1 MGIYNRNGM
10 IASLNESTRGFGPI
24 EVCETFT
31 VGDDLGWSCAKV
43 CASIEEASNE
53 WMREIGMEELEHA
66 TIFGEELIYE
76 AEDASAKKN
85 KNKFMAFISSVK
97 NTVVKFFQKIREK
110 VAAFFAKFK
119 KKKVDTGSAG
129 STSTDDAN
137 TAFDTNTA
145 FTRATAVR
153 QAAMLDNIE
162 TNLKRKAAEAIADE
176 EAPMFS
182 KTIIEVD
189 NYLNLVSTNKIKE
202 EVVDRFLEDLED
214 LNDEIM
220 AAGNKKID
228 DETDDA
234 IKVAQFRDK
243 GNDEYVRNINKR
255 RDEAKAKLKE
265 RKFDNTDVND
275 ATGNSDSKFM
285 TKYNEFTA
293 KWINNPIE
301 TRKVVASMF
310 ISSNEELSEFVV
322 TANAKNN
329 NENMGKM
336 LTNIFTGDGVKKKI
350 GNIMDNAPGTP
361 WSIENMTA
369 TSEATE
375 KNIESQLNEAMGK
388 LQKQFTEL
396 VNSIETRAVRFSETS
411 MIAMVKGH
419 VTAVSQMYMAGATAF
434 TEAAISYIGY
444 NKTLWNKYMVALEK
458 VKADSKESDTK
469 KNSTNEGYNFFGAFE
484 SIR

>member
-10 IASLNESTRGFGPI
+10 IASLNESTRGFGPV
-24 EVCETFT
+24 EVCETFR

-66 TIFGEELIYE
+66 TVFGEELVYE

-97 NTVVKFFQKIREK
+97 NTVMNFFQKIREK

-119 KKKVDTGSAG
+119 KKKADTGSVG
-129 STSTDDAN
+129 STSTDADDA
-137 TAFDTNTA
+137 NTA

-285 TKYNEFTA
+285 TKYNEFKA
-293 KWINNPIE
+293 KWISNPIE

-310 ISSNEELSEFVV
+310 ISSNEELSEFVT
-322 TANAKNN
+322 TASSKTT

-361 WSIENMTA
+361 WSIENMTT

-396 VNSIETRAVRFSETS
+396 VNSIETRAVRFSETDI
-411 MIAMVKGH
+411 IAMVKSH
-419 VTAVSQMYMAGATAF
+419 VSAVTQMYMAGATAF

-458 VKADSKESDTK
+458 VKAESKESDTK
-469 KNSTNEGYNFFGAFE
+469 KKSANEGYNFFGAFE

>member
-10 IASLNESTRGFGPI
+10 IASLNESTRGFGPV

-66 TIFGEELIYE
+66 TVFGEELIYE
-76 AEDASAKKN
+76 ADDASAKKN

-97 NTVVKFFQKIREK
+97 NAIVKFFQKIREK
-110 VAAFFAKFK
+110 VGAFFAKFK
-119 KKKVDTGSAG
+119 KKKSDTG
-129 STSTDDAN
+129 STSTDDA
-137 TAFDTNTA
+137 NTA

-202 EVVDRFLEDLED
+202 EVVDKFLEDLED

-228 DETDDA
+228 DETDDT

-285 TKYNEFTA
+285 PKYNEFKA
-293 KWINNPIE
+293 KWISNPIE

-310 ISSNEELSEFVV
+310 ISSNEELSEFV
-322 TANAKNN
+322 TTSSSKTT

-361 WSIENMTA
+361 WSIENMTT

-396 VNSIETRAVRFSETS
+396 VNSIETRAVRFSETDI
-411 MIAMVKGH
+411 IAMVKSH
-419 VTAVSQMYMAGATAF
+419 VSAVTQMYMAGATAF
-434 TEAAISYIGY
+434 TEAAISYIRY

-458 VKADSKESDTK
+458 VKTESKEPDSK

>member
-10 IASLNESTRGFGPI
+10 IASLNESTRGFEPI

-53 WMREIGMEELEHA
+53 WMREIGMEELEYA

-85 KNKFMAFISSVK
+85 KGKFMAFITSVK
-97 NTVVKFFQKIREK
+97 NAIVKFFQKIGEK

-119 KKKVDTGSAG
+119 KKKADT
-129 STSTDDAN
+129 TDDAN
-137 TAFDTNTA
+137 AA
-145 FTRATAVR
+145 FTRATATR

-189 NYLNLVSTNKIKE
+189 NYLNLVSTNNIKE
-202 EVVDRFLEDLED
+202 EVVDRFIEDLED

-243 GNDEYVRNINKR
+243 GNDEYIRNINKR
-255 RDEAKAKLKE
+255 RDDAKAKLKE
-265 RKFDNTDVND
+265 RKFDNTDVYD
-275 ATGNSDSKFM
+275 ATGKSDSKFM
-285 TKYNEFTA
+285 AKYKKFEE
-293 KWINNPIE
+293 KWVNKPAE

-310 ISSNEELSEFVV
+310 ISSNEELKEFAV
-322 TANAKNN
+322 TANSKVNN
-329 NENMGKM
+329 ANMGKM

-396 VNSIETRAVRFSETS
+396 VDSIQTRAVRFSETNL
-411 MIAMVKGH
+411 IAAVKGY
-419 VTAVSQMYMAGATAF
+419 VTSVTQMYMAGATAF
-434 TEAAISYIGY
+434 TEAVISYISY
-444 NKTLWNKYMVALEK
+444 NKTLWNKYMAALET
-458 VKADSKESDTK
+458 VKAESKGSEK
-469 KNSTNEGYNFFGAFE
+469 KSANEGYNFFGAFE

>member
-10 IASLNESTRGFGPI
+10 IASLNESTRGFGPV
-24 EVCETFT
+24 EVCETFR

-66 TIFGEELIYE
+66 TIFGEELVYE

-97 NTVVKFFQKIREK
+97 NAIANFFQKIREK

-119 KKKVDTGSAG
+119 KKKADTGSA
-129 STSTDDAN
+129 STDD
-137 TAFDTNTA
+137 TNVA

-202 EVVDRFLEDLED
+202 EVVDKFLEDLED

-275 ATGNSDSKFM
+275 ATVKSDSKFM
-285 TKYNEFTA
+285 AKYEEFKA

-310 ISSNEELSEFVV
+310 ISSNEELSEFVT
-322 TANAKNN
+322 TASSKTT

-336 LTNIFTGDGVKKKI
+336 LTNIFTGDGAKKKI

-396 VNSIETRAVRFSETS
+396 VNSIETRAVRFSETD
-411 MIAMVKGH
+411 MIAMVKSH
-419 VTAVSQMYMAGATAF
+419 VSAVTQMYMAGATAF

-458 VKADSKESDTK
+458 VKAESKESGTK
-469 KNSTNEGYNFFGAFE
+469 KESANEGYNFFGAFE

>member
-10 IASLNESTRGFGPI
+10 IASLNESTRGFGPV

-31 VGDDLGWSCAKV
+31 VGDDLGWACAKV

-66 TIFGEELIYE
+66 TVFGEELVYE

-85 KNKFMAFISSVK
+85 KGKFMAFITNVK
-97 NTVVKFFQKIREK
+97 NAIAKFFQKIREK

-119 KKKVDTGSAG
+119 KKSG
-129 STSTDDAN
+129 STDDS
-137 TAFDTNTA
+137 A
-145 FTRATAVR
+145 FTRATATR

-162 TNLKRKAAEAIADE
+162 NNLKRKAAEAIADE

-182 KTIIEVD
+182 KTIVEVD

-202 EVVDRFLEDLED
+202 EVVDRFIEDLED

-220 AAGNKKID
+220 VAGNKKID

-243 GNDEYVRNINKR
+243 GNDEYIRNINKR
-255 RDEAKAKLKE
+255 RDDAKAKLKE

-275 ATGNSDSKFM
+275 ATGKSDSKFM
-285 TKYNEFTA
+285 AKYKKFEE
-293 KWINNPIE
+293 KWVNNPAE

-310 ISSNEELSEFVV
+310 ISSNEELREFTV
-322 TANAKNN
+322 TANSKTN

-336 LTNIFTGDGVKKKI
+336 LTNIFTRDGVKKKI

-396 VNSIETRAVRFSETS
+396 VNSIETRAVRFSETNL
-411 MIAMVKGH
+411 IAAVKGY
-419 VTAVSQMYMAGATAF
+419 VTSVTQMYMAGATAF

-458 VKADSKESDTK
+458 VKTESKESDTK
-469 KNSTNEGYNFFGAFE
+469 KKSANEGYNFFGAFE

>member
-10 IASLNESTRGFGPI
+10 IASLNESTRGFGPV
-24 EVCETFT
+24 EVCETFR

-66 TIFGEELIYE
+66 TIFGEELVYE

-97 NTVVKFFQKIREK
+97 NAIANFFQKIREK

-119 KKKVDTGSAG
+119 KKKADTGSA
-129 STSTDDAN
+129 STDD
-137 TAFDTNTA
+137 TNVA

-162 TNLKRKAAEAIADE
+162 TNLKIKAAEAIADE

-202 EVVDRFLEDLED
+202 EVVDKFLEDLED

-275 ATGNSDSKFM
+275 ATVKSDSKFM
-285 TKYNEFTA
+285 AKYEEFKA

-310 ISSNEELSEFVV
+310 ISSNEELSEFVT
-322 TANAKNN
+322 TASSKTT

-336 LTNIFTGDGVKKKI
+336 LTNIFTGDGAKKKI

-396 VNSIETRAVRFSETS
+396 VNSIETRAVRFSETD
-411 MIAMVKGH
+411 MIAMVKSH
-419 VTAVSQMYMAGATAF
+419 VSAVTQMYMAGATAF

-458 VKADSKESDTK
+458 VKAESKESGTK
-469 KNSTNEGYNFFGAFE
+469 KESANEGYNFFGAFE

>member
-10 IASLNESTRGFGPI
+10 IASLNESTRGFGPV
-24 EVCETFT
+24 EVCETFI

-53 WMREIGMEELEHA
+53 WMREIGMEELEYA
-66 TIFGEELIYE
+66 TVFGEELVYE

-85 KNKFMAFISSVK
+85 KSKFMAFISSVK
-97 NTVVKFFQKIREK
+97 DAVMKFFKTIRDKI
-110 VAAFFAKFK
+110 ASFFAKFK
-119 KKKVDTGSAG
+119 KKKADTGSAG
-129 STSTDDAN
+129 STSTD
-137 TAFDTNTA
+137 DTNTA

-275 ATGNSDSKFM
+275 ATGNSDSKF
-285 TKYNEFTA
+285 TAKYNEFAA

-310 ISSNEELSEFVV
+310 ISSNEELSEFVT
-322 TANAKNN
+322 TASSKTT

-336 LTNIFTGDGVKKKI
+336 LTNIFTGDGAKKKI

-396 VNSIETRAVRFSETS
+396 VNSIETRAARFSETNI
-411 MIAMVKGH
+411 IAMVKGH
-419 VTAVSQMYMAGATAF
+419 VSVVTQMYMAGATAF

-458 VKADSKESDTK
+458 VKAESKESNTK
-469 KNSTNEGYNFFGAFE
+469 KESANEGYNFFGAFE

>member
-10 IASLNESTRGFGPI
+10 IASLNESTRGFGPV
-24 EVCETFT
+24 EVCETFR

-66 TIFGEELIYE
+66 TIFGEELVYE

-85 KNKFMAFISSVK
+85 KNRFMAFISSVK
-97 NTVVKFFQKIREK
+97 NAVVKFFQKIREK
-110 VAAFFAKFK
+110 VGAFFAKFK
-119 KKKVDTGSAG
+119 KKKADTG
-129 STSTDDAN
+129 STSTDDA
-137 TAFDTNTA
+137 NTA

-202 EVVDRFLEDLED
+202 EVVDKFLEDLED

-285 TKYNEFTA
+285 TKYNEFKA
-293 KWINNPIE
+293 KWISNPIE

-310 ISSNEELSEFVV
+310 ISSNEELSEFV
-322 TANAKNN
+322 TTSSSKTT

-396 VNSIETRAVRFSETS
+396 VNSIETRAVRFSETDI
-411 MIAMVKGH
+411 IAMVKSH
-419 VTAVSQMYMAGATAF
+419 VSAVTQMYMASATAF

-458 VKADSKESDTK
+458 VKTESKEPGSK

>member
-10 IASLNESTRGFGPI
+10 IASLNESTRGFGPV
-24 EVCETFT
+24 EVCETFR

-66 TIFGEELIYE
+66 TVFGEELIYE

-97 NTVVKFFQKIREK
+97 DAVARFFQKIREK

-119 KKKVDTGSAG
+119 KKKADSA
-129 STSTDDAN
+129 STDDAN
-137 TAFDTNTA
+137 SA
-145 FTRATAVR
+145 FTRATAAR

-265 RKFDNTDVND
+265 RKFDDTDVND

-285 TKYNEFTA
+285 TKYNEFKA
-293 KWINNPIE
+293 KWISNSIE

-310 ISSNEELSEFVV
+310 ISSNEELREFVT
-322 TANAKNN
+322 TASSKTT

-336 LTNIFTGDGVKKKI
+336 LTNIFTGDGAKKKI

-396 VNSIETRAVRFSETS
+396 VNSIETRAARFSETDI
-411 MIAMVKGH
+411 IAMVKSH
-419 VTAVSQMYMAGATAF
+419 VSAVTQMYMAGATAF

-458 VKADSKESDTK
+458 VKAESKESDTK
-469 KNSTNEGYNFFGAFE
+469 KESANEGYNFFGAFE

>member
-10 IASLNESTRGFGPI
+10 IASLNESTRGFGPV
-24 EVCETFT
+24 EVCETFR

-53 WMREIGMEELEHA
+53 WMREIGMEELEYA
-66 TIFGEELIYE
+66 TVFGEELVYE

-97 NTVVKFFQKIREK
+97 NAITKFFQKIREK

-119 KKKVDTGSAG
+119 KKKADTGSAG
-129 STSTDDAN
+129 SSSTDDAN
-137 TAFDTNTA
+137 IA

-202 EVVDRFLEDLED
+202 EVVDKFLEDLED

-285 TKYNEFTA
+285 AKYNEFKA
-293 KWINNPIE
+293 KWINDSAE

-322 TANAKNN
+322 TASAKKN

-336 LTNIFTGDGVKKKI
+336 LTNIFTGDGAKKKI

-396 VNSIETRAVRFSETS
+396 VNSIETRAVRFSETN
-411 MIAMVKGH
+411 MIAMVKSH
-419 VTAVSQMYMAGATAF
+419 VSAVTQMYMAGATAF

-458 VKADSKESDTK
+458 VKAESKESDTK
-469 KNSTNEGYNFFGAFE
+469 KNSANEGYNFFGAFE

>member
-10 IASLNESTRGFGPI
+10 IASLNESTRGFGPV
-24 EVCETFT
+24 EVCETFR

-53 WMREIGMEELEHA
+53 WMREIGMEELEYA
-66 TIFGEELIYE
+66 TVFGEELIYE
-76 AEDASAKKN
+76 ADDASAKKN

-97 NTVVKFFQKIREK
+97 NAIAKFFQKIREK

-119 KKKVDTGSAG
+119 KKKADTGSTSTG
-129 STSTDDAN
+129 STSTDDA
-137 TAFDTNTA
+137 NTA

-189 NYLNLVSTNKIKE
+189 NYLNLVSTSKIKE
-202 EVVDRFLEDLED
+202 EVVDKFLEELED

-285 TKYNEFTA
+285 AKYNEFKA

-301 TRKVVASMF
+301 TRKIVASMF
-310 ISSNEELSEFVV
+310 ISSNEELGEFVS
-322 TANAKNN
+322 TSNAKAN

-396 VNSIETRAVRFSETS
+396 VNSIETRAARFSETD

-419 VTAVSQMYMAGATAF
+419 VSSVTQMYMAGATAF

-458 VKADSKESDTK
+458 VKTESKESDTK
-469 KNSTNEGYNFFGAFE
+469 KASANEGYNFFGAFE

>member
-31 VGDDLGWSCAKV
+31 VGDDLSWSCAKV

-85 KNKFMAFISSVK
+85 GGKLKAFLTSVK
-97 NTVVKFFQKIREK
+97 NTIVKFFQKIKEK
-110 VAAFFAKFK
+110 IVAFFAKFK
-119 KKKVDTGSAG
+119 KKKDTKSKGSG
-129 STSTDDAN
+129 EMTSDEAYL
-137 TAFDTNTA
+137 
-145 FTRATAVR
+145 RASEVMSAAR
-153 QAAMLDNIE
+153 QAAMLANTE
-162 TNLKRKAAEAIADE
+162 ANLKRKAAEAIADE

-189 NYLNLVSTNKIKE
+189 NYLNLVSSNKIKE
-202 EVVDRFLEDLED
+202 EVVDKFIEDLED
-214 LNDEIM
+214 LNAEIM
-220 AAGNKKID
+220 VAANKKIED
-228 DETDDA
+228 ARDDA
-234 IKVAQFRDK
+234 YKMAEFRD
-243 GNDEYVRNINKR
+243 GVSDEYLKNAEKR
-255 RDEAKAKLKE
+255 YENDRAKLKD
-265 RKFDNTDVND
+265 RKFTNTEVND
-275 ATGNSDSKFM
+275 AVDKSDSKFAA
-285 TKYNEFTA
+285 KYKEFSA
-293 KWINNPIE
+293 KWIDKPTE

-310 ISSNEELSEFVV
+310 ISSNEELREFIQIC
-322 TANAKNN
+322 NAKTNN
-329 NENMGKM
+329 DNMGKM
-336 LTNIFTGDGVKKKI
+336 LTDIFTGDGVKKKI

-388 LQKQFTEL
+388 IQKQFTEL
-396 VNSIETRAVRFSETS
+396 VNSIETRAVRFSETN
-411 MIAMVKGH
+411 MISAVKGY
-419 VTAVSQMYMAGATAF
+419 VTSVSQMYMAGATAF
-434 TEAAISYIGY
+434 TNAAISYIGY
-444 NKTLWNKYMVALEK
+444 NKNLWNKYMVALEK
-458 VKADSKESDTK
+458 VKAESKESDTK
-469 KNSTNEGYNFFGAFE
+469 KKSETNEGYNFFGAFE

>member
-10 IASLNESTRGFGPI
+10 IASLNESTRGFGPV
-24 EVCETFT
+24 EVCETFR

-53 WMREIGMEELEHA
+53 WMREIGMEELEYA
-66 TIFGEELIYE
+66 TVFGEELIYE
-76 AEDASAKKN
+76 ADDASAKKN

-97 NTVVKFFQKIREK
+97 NAIAKFFQKIREK

-129 STSTDDAN
+129 STSTDADDA
-137 TAFDTNTA
+137 NTA

-220 AAGNKKID
+220 TAGNKKID

-243 GNDEYVRNINKR
+243 GNDEYVKNINKR

-285 TKYNEFTA
+285 AKYNEFKA
-293 KWINNPIE
+293 KWISNSAE

-322 TANAKNN
+322 TANAKKN

-396 VNSIETRAVRFSETS
+396 VNSIETRAVRFSETNL
-411 MIAMVKGH
+411 IAMVKSH
-419 VTAVSQMYMAGATAF
+419 VSAVTQMYMAGATAF

-458 VKADSKESDTK
+458 VKAESKESDTK
-469 KNSTNEGYNFFGAFE
+469 KKSANEGYNFFGAFE

>member
-10 IASLNESTRGFGPI
+10 IASLNESTRGFGPV
-24 EVCETFT
+24 EVCETFR

-76 AEDASAKKN
+76 ADDASAKKN
-85 KNKFMAFISSVK
+85 KGKFMTFIASVK
-97 NTVVKFFQKIREK
+97 NAIAKFFQKIREK

-119 KKKVDTGSAG
+119 KKKADSA
-129 STSTDDAN
+129 STDDAN
-137 TAFDTNTA
+137 AA

-202 EVVDRFLEDLED
+202 EVVDRFIEDLED

-255 RDEAKAKLKE
+255 RDDAKAKLKE

-275 ATGNSDSKFM
+275 ATGKSDSKFM
-285 TKYNEFTA
+285 AKYKEFEA
-293 KWINNPIE
+293 KWVSNPIE
-301 TRKVVASMF
+301 TRKAVASMF
-310 ISSNEELSEFVV
+310 ISSKEELREFVV
-322 TANAKNN
+322 TSSSKTNT
-329 NENMGKM
+329 ENMTKM

-350 GNIMDNAPGTP
+350 GNIIDNDHGTT
-361 WSIENMTA
+361 WSIETMTT

-396 VNSIETRAVRFSETS
+396 VDSIETRAVRFSETNI
-411 MIAMVKGH
+411 IAAVKGY
-419 VTAVSQMYMAGATAF
+419 VTSVTNIYMAGATAF
-434 TEAAISYIGY
+434 TEAAISYISY
-444 NKTLWNKYMVALEK
+444 NKTLWNKYMAALET
-458 VKADSKESDTK
+458 VKAESKGSEK
-469 KNSTNEGYNFFGAFE
+469 KSANEGYNFFGAFE

>member
-53 WMREIGMEELEHA
+53 WMREIGMEELEYA
-66 TIFGEELIYE
+66 TVFGEELIYE
-76 AEDASAKKN
+76 ADDASAKKN

-97 NTVVKFFQKIREK
+97 NTIVKFFQKIREK
-110 VAAFFAKFK
+110 VTAFFAKFK
-119 KKKVDTGSAG
+119 KKKADTGS
-129 STSTDDAN
+129 TDD
-137 TAFDTNTA
+137 A

-214 LNDEIM
+214 LND
-220 AAGNKKID
+220 
-228 DETDDA
+228 A

-285 TKYNEFTA
+285 TKYNEFKA
-293 KWINNPIE
+293 KWISNSME

-310 ISSNEELSEFVV
+310 ISSNEELGEFVS
-322 TANAKNN
+322 TTNSKTT

-396 VNSIETRAVRFSETS
+396 ANSIETRAVRFSETDI
-411 MIAMVKGH
+411 IAMVRSH
-419 VTAVSQMYMAGATAF
+419 VSAVTQMYMAGATAF

-458 VKADSKESDTK
+458 VKAESKESYTK
-469 KNSTNEGYNFFGAFE
+469 KESANEGYNFFGAFE

>member
-1 MGIYNRNGM
+1 MGIYNRNGVL
-10 IASLNESTRGFGPI
+10 ASLNESTRGFEPI

-66 TIFGEELIYE
+66 TIFGEELVYE

-85 KNKFMAFISSVK
+85 KGKLMAFITNVK
-97 NTVVKFFQKIREK
+97 NAIVKFFQKIREK

-119 KKKVDTGSAG
+119 KKKADTGSG
-129 STSTDDAN
+129 SASTDGSTDDAN
-137 TAFDTNTA
+137 AA
-145 FTRATAVR
+145 FTRATATR

-189 NYLNLVSTNKIKE
+189 NYLNLVSTNTIKE
-202 EVVDRFLEDLED
+202 EVVDRFIEDLED

-243 GNDEYVRNINKR
+243 GNDEYIRNINKR
-255 RDEAKAKLKE
+255 RDDAKAKLKE
-265 RKFDNTDVND
+265 RKFDNTDVYD
-275 ATGNSDSKFM
+275 ATGKSDSKFM
-285 TKYNEFTA
+285 AKYKKFEE
-293 KWINNPIE
+293 KWVNKPAE

-310 ISSNEELSEFVV
+310 ISSNEELREFAV
-322 TANAKNN
+322 TANSKTN

-396 VNSIETRAVRFSETS
+396 VDSIETRAVRFSETNL
-411 MIAMVKGH
+411 IAAVKGY
-419 VTAVSQMYMAGATAF
+419 VTSVTQMYMAGATAF
-434 TEAAISYIGY
+434 TEAVISYISY
-444 NKTLWNKYMVALEK
+444 NKTLWNKYMAALET
-458 VKADSKESDTK
+458 VKAESKGSEK
-469 KNSTNEGYNFFGAFE
+469 KSANEGYNFFGAFE

>member
-10 IASLNESTRGFGPI
+10 IASLNESTRGFGPV

-53 WMREIGMEELEHA
+53 WMREIGMEELEYA
-66 TIFGEELIYE
+66 TVFGEELIYE
-76 AEDASAKKN
+76 ADDASAKKN

-97 NTVVKFFQKIREK
+97 NTIAKFFQKIREK

-119 KKKVDTGSAG
+119 KKKADTGSAG
-129 STSTDDAN
+129 SFSTDDAN
-137 TAFDTNTA
+137 TAF
-145 FTRATAVR
+145 TRDTAVR

-202 EVVDRFLEDLED
+202 EVVDKFLEDLED

-234 IKVAQFRDK
+234 IKVARDK

-285 TKYNEFTA
+285 AKYNEFKA
-293 KWINNPIE
+293 KWINDSAE

-322 TANAKNN
+322 VANAKKN

-336 LTNIFTGDGVKKKI
+336 LTNIFTGDGAKKKI

-396 VNSIETRAVRFSETS
+396 VNSIETRAVRFSETN
-411 MIAMVKGH
+411 MIAMVKSH
-419 VTAVSQMYMAGATAF
+419 VSAVTQMYMAAATAF

-458 VKADSKESDTK
+458 VKAESKESDTK
-469 KNSTNEGYNFFGAFE
+469 KESANEGYNFFGAFE

>member
-53 WMREIGMEELEHA
+53 WMREIGMEELEYA
-66 TIFGEELIYE
+66 TVFGEELIYE
-76 AEDASAKKN
+76 ADDASAKKN

-97 NTVVKFFQKIREK
+97 NTIVKFFQKIREK
-110 VAAFFAKFK
+110 VTAFFAKFK
-119 KKKVDTGSAG
+119 KKKADTGS
-129 STSTDDAN
+129 TDD
-137 TAFDTNTA
+137 A

-214 LNDEIM
+214 LND
-220 AAGNKKID
+220 
-228 DETDDA
+228 A

-285 TKYNEFTA
+285 TKYNEFKA
-293 KWINNPIE
+293 KWISNPME

-310 ISSNEELSEFVV
+310 ISSNEELGEFVS
-322 TANAKNN
+322 TTSSKTT

-396 VNSIETRAVRFSETS
+396 VNSIETRAVRFSETDI
-411 MIAMVKGH
+411 IAMVRSH
-419 VTAVSQMYMAGATAF
+419 VSAVTQMYMAGATAF

-458 VKADSKESDTK
+458 VKAESKESYTK
-469 KNSTNEGYNFFGAFE
+469 KESANEGYNFFGAFE

>member
-10 IASLNESTRGFGPI
+10 LASLNESTRGFEPI

-43 CASIEEASNE
+43 CANIEEASNE

-66 TIFGEELIYE
+66 TIFGEELVYE

-85 KNKFMAFISSVK
+85 KGKLMAFITSVK
-97 NTVVKFFQKIREK
+97 NAIVKFFQKIREK
-110 VAAFFAKFK
+110 VVAFFAKFK
-119 KKKVDTGSAG
+119 KKKADTGSGSG
-129 STSTDDAN
+129 STDGSTDDAN
-137 TAFDTNTA
+137 AA
-145 FTRATAVR
+145 FTRATATR
-153 QAAMLDNIE
+153 QAAMLDNAE
-162 TNLKRKAAEAIADE
+162 TNLKRKAAEAIAAE

-182 KTIIEVD
+182 RSIIEVD

-202 EVVDRFLEDLED
+202 EVVDKFLDDLED

-234 IKVAQFRDK
+234 IKVAQFRNS

-255 RDEAKAKLKE
+255 RDDAKAKLKE
-265 RKFDNTDVND
+265 RKFDDTDVGD
-275 ATGNSDSKFM
+275 ATSKSDSKYM
-285 TKYNEFTA
+285 AKYKEFKA
-293 KWINNPIE
+293 KWITSPSK
-301 TRKVVASMF
+301 TRRAIASMF
-310 ISSNEELSEFVV
+310 LSSNEEITKLSI
-322 TANAKNN
+322 TS
-329 NENMGKM
+329 NENMGKI
-336 LTNIFTGDGVKKKI
+336 LTNIYTGGGTKKKI

-369 TSEATE
+369 TSEAIE

-388 LQKQFTEL
+388 LQKQFIEL
-396 VNSIETRAVRFSETS
+396 MNSVETRSGRFSETS
-411 MIAMVKGH
+411 LVAAIKGH
-419 VTAVSQMYMAGATAF
+419 ISLISSMYMAGATAF
-434 TEAAISYIGY
+434 TEAVISYISY
-444 NKTLWNKYMVALEK
+444 NKTLWNKYMAALET
-458 VKADSKESDTK
+458 VKPESKGSEK
-469 KNSTNEGYNFFGAFE
+469 KSANEGYNFFGAFE

>member
-10 IASLNESTRGFGPI
+10 IASLNESTRGFGPV

-43 CASIEEASNE
+43 CANIEEASNE

-76 AEDASAKKN
+76 ADDASAKKN
-85 KNKFMAFISSVK
+85 KGKFMAFITSVK
-97 NTVVKFFQKIREK
+97 DAIAKFFQKIREK

-119 KKKVDTGSAG
+119 KKKSS
-129 STSTDDAN
+129 STDDSTDDAN
-137 TAFDTNTA
+137 AA
-145 FTRATAVR
+145 FTRATAAR
-153 QAAMLDNIE
+153 QAEMIRAADK
-162 TNLKRKAAEAIADE
+162 TLKWKAAEMIADE
-176 EAPMFS
+176 EAPTFGKS
-182 KTIIEVD
+182 IIEVD
-189 NYLNLVSTNKIKE
+189 NYLNIISTNNIKE
-202 EVVDRFLEDLED
+202 EVVDKFIDDLED

-220 AAGNKKID
+220 AAGNAKID
-228 DETDDA
+228 YEADNDYERVN
-234 IKVAQFRDK
+234 KFDK
-243 GNDEYVRNINKR
+243 GNEKLYGEINKK

-265 RKFDNTDVND
+265 RKFDNTDVYD
-275 ATGNSDSKFM
+275 ATGKSDSKFM
-285 TKYNEFTA
+285 AKYKKFEE
-293 KWINNPIE
+293 KWVNNPVE

-310 ISSNEELSEFVV
+310 ISSNEELREFTV
-322 TANAKNN
+322 TASSKTT

-336 LTNIFTGDGVKKKI
+336 LTNIFTGDGAKKKI

-396 VNSIETRAVRFSETS
+396 VNSIETRAVRFSETNL
-411 MIAMVKGH
+411 IAAVKGY
-419 VTAVSQMYMAGATAF
+419 VTSVTQMYMAGATAF
-434 TEAAISYIGY
+434 TEAVISYISY
-444 NKTLWNKYMVALEK
+444 NKTLWNKYMAALET
-458 VKADSKESDTK
+458 VKAESKGPEK
-469 KNSTNEGYNFFGAFE
+469 KPANEGYNFFGAFE

>member
-10 IASLNESTRGFGPI
+10 IASLNESTRGFGPV
-24 EVCETFT
+24 EVCETFR

-76 AEDASAKKN
+76 ADDASAKKN
-85 KNKFMAFISSVK
+85 KGKFMTFIASVK
-97 NTVVKFFQKIREK
+97 NTIANFFQKIREK

-119 KKKVDTGSAG
+119 KKKADSA
-129 STSTDDAN
+129 STDDAN
-137 TAFDTNTA
+137 AAFL
-145 FTRATAVR
+145 RATATR
-153 QAAMLDNIE
+153 QAEMVRAADK
-162 TNLKRKAAEAIADE
+162 TLKWKAAEMIADE
-176 EAPMFS
+176 EAPIFGKS
-182 KTIIEVD
+182 IIEVD
-189 NYLNLVSTNKIKE
+189 NYLNIISANNIKE
-202 EVVDRFLEDLED
+202 EVVDKFIDDLED

-220 AAGNKKID
+220 AAGNAKID
-228 DETDDA
+228 YEADNDYERVN
-234 IKVAQFRDK
+234 KFNK
-243 GNDEYVRNINKR
+243 GNEKLYGEINKK
-255 RDEAKAKLKE
+255 RDEAKAKLKD

-275 ATGNSDSKFM
+275 ATGKSDSKFM
-285 TKYNEFTA
+285 AKYKEFEN
-293 KWINNPIE
+293 KWVNNPAE
-301 TRKVVASMF
+301 TRKAVASMF
-310 ISSNEELSEFVV
+310 ISSKEELREFTV
-322 TANAKNN
+322 TANADAEKN

-350 GNIMDNAPGTP
+350 GNIIDNAPGAT
-361 WSIENMTA
+361 WSIETMTT

-396 VNSIETRAVRFSETS
+396 VDSIETRAVRFSETNI
-411 MIAMVKGH
+411 IAAVKGY
-419 VTAVSQMYMAGATAF
+419 VTSVTQMYMAGATAF

-458 VKADSKESDTK
+458 VKSESKDSGTEK
-469 KNSTNEGYNFFGAFE
+469 KSANEGYNFFGAFE